1 MDMHALGTLFLVL
14 QVGLPHVEAV
24 PIGEDPIIISGND
37 KIVYLAEHPD
47 HRITNVVLCI
57 FYAFLLAL
65 AQGESILLSLTR
77 CLHISNTI

>member
-1 MDMHALGTLFLVL
+1 MDLHSLGTLLMVL
-14 QVGLPHVEAV
+14 QVGLPHVEAA
-24 PIGEDPIIISGND
+24 PIGDDPIIISGND

-65 AQGESILLSLTR
+65 AQGESILLSLIR
-77 CLHISNTI
+77 CQHISQTI